1 MTGKQKYADIINL
14 PHHVS
19 ANRLQ
24 MSMADRAAQFSP
36 FAALVGYEKGQVT
49 ELGAVNVMTGIYT
62 GRSPKD
68 KYIVTDDK
76 IELDEETLN
85 ILNMKLRLLVDSLDD
100 EPEVTFTYFKPD
112 QRKAGGAYIEVTGK
126 VKKVDGFERLIVMEN
141 GIKIPMDDVL
151 DVLILTEER
160 VIE

>member
-1 MTGKQKYADIINL
+1 MNGKQKYADIINL

-19 ANRLQ
+19 AIRPQ
-24 MSMADRAAQFSP
+24 MSMTDRAAQFSP
-36 FAALVGYEKGQVT
+36 FAALTGYDAAIHE
-49 ELGAVNVMTGIYT
+49 T
-62 GRSPKD
+62 GRL
-68 KYIVTDDK
+68 TDDK

-85 ILNMKLRLLVDSLDD
+85 ILNMKLRLLVENLDD

-126 VKKVDGFERLIVMEN
+126 VKKVDGFERLIVMQN

-151 DVLILTEER
+151 DVFILTEER

>member
-1 MTGKQKYADIINL
+1 MRRGEGLKDHRTSFPSCERIPSWQLTSSSRL
-14 PHHVS
+14 PEW
-19 ANRLQ
+19 LITW
-24 MSMADRAAQFSP
+24 SMADRAAQFSP
-36 FAALVGYEKGQVT
+36 FAALTGYDAAIHE
-49 ELGAVNVMTGIYT
+49 T
-62 GRSPKD
+62 GRL
-68 KYIVTDDK
+68 TDDK

-151 DVLILTEER
+151 DVLFLTEEH

>member
-1 MTGKQKYADIINL
+1 
-14 PHHVS
+14 
-19 ANRLQ
+19 
-24 MSMADRAAQFSP
+24 
-36 FAALVGYEKGQVT
+36 
-49 ELGAVNVMTGIYT
+49 
-62 GRSPKD
+62 
-68 KYIVTDDK
+68 
-76 IELDEETLN
+76 
-85 ILNMKLRLLVDSLDD
+85 MKLRLLVDSLGD

-112 QRKAGGAYIEVTGK
+112 QRKAGGAYIEVTGI